1 MRLGYFEPGQI
12 VTVHLKGGDLEIEV
26 DEEWRVTMTGPAVKV
41 YEAETGPGEGVLTLE
56 AEEMAELTV
65 NGVFAGVSFWGPHR
79 FDLTGLLTAGQNKL
93 RLTVT
98 GSRANLYG
106 KPVPYGL
113 K

>member
-1 MRLGYFEPGQI
+1 M
-12 VTVHLKGGDLEIEV
+12 
-26 DEEWRVTMTGPAVKV
+26 
-41 YEAETGPGEGVLTLE
+41 EGVLTVE

-65 NGVFAGVSFWGPHR
+65 NGRDAGVSFWGPHS
-79 FDLTGLLTAGQNKL
+79 FDLTGLLTRKSNKL